1 MKETLLGI
9 FGFIAFFLIASFILG
24 GAVGIIEVVGL
35 FLANT
40 ASPYLAIA
48 LWVLLPVVF
57 VILIPLSFIKPLKV
71 MTGNLIFA
79 SSYFFGLIAWVFGF
93 VSTYYTWGTTALI
106 IGLLLGGIVV
116 VPIGFLAALIN
127 GELLALLMIFLGVIV
142 TYGTRWISLKIL
154 DEA

>member
-57 VILIPLSFIKPLKV
+57 VILIPLSFIKPLKEI
-71 MTGNLIFA
+71 TGDLIFA
-79 SSYFFGLIAWVFGF
+79 SSFFFGLIAWVFGF

-106 IGLLLGGIVV
+106 IGLLLGGIGV
-116 VPIGFLAALIN
+116 VPIGFFAALLN
-127 GELLALLMIFLGVIV
+127 GEWLALLMIFLGVIV

-154 DEA
+154 EEA